1 MHQISDTATAS
12 RKDRTPKKLAPF
24 PSSFQTCLPFFRI
37 MTTIRVLSQDDI
49 NKLLALGDSKAAL
62 EMVDLMASTFATYTA
77 AHGNEEKQ
85 KYAQAPQRIAVTT
98 DLHKVLFMPS
108 RLNTTTSIKVV
119 SVPLGDS
126 KGGLPGTTLVL
137 DEATGGLQA
146 VMNAAALTAVRTAA
160 GSALATQYYAK
171 EDAKSL
177 LVLGAGAQGRAH
189 IDMVVAVRP
198 SIESVVIWNR
208 GQERREQLVRDIQA
222 AYPKLKVSGAGNDAE
237 LEAAAREADIV
248 CTATNATQPI
258 LRGSWL
264 KSDVHLNC
272 VGSYRLDMHE
282 IDAQCVKQTEKILVD
297 SVEACTHE
305 SGELVASSTP
315 ESWTELGQIVIDKQ
329 DTAADRA
336 KRTLFKS
343 VGISVQ
349 DSAIAGLM
357 AKRAADANIGSV
369 VPY

>member
-1 MHQISDTATAS
+1 M
-12 RKDRTPKKLAPF
+12 
-24 PSSFQTCLPFFRI
+24 
-37 MTTIRVLSQDDI
+37 
-49 NKLLALGDSKAAL
+49 G
-62 EMVDLMASTFATYTA
+62 STFAAYTA
-77 AHGNEEKQ
+77 AHGDAEKQ
-85 KYAQAPQRIAVTT
+85 KCAQAPQRIAVTT
-98 DLHKVLFMPS
+98 DMHKVLFMPS

-137 DEATGGLQA
+137 DEATGGLQT

-177 LVLGAGAQGRAH
+177 VVLGAGAQGRAH

-198 SIESVVIWNR
+198 SIQNVTIWNR
-208 GQERREQLVRDIQA
+208 GQERRDQLVREIQA
-222 AYPKLKVSGAGNDAE
+222 AYPNLTVKGAGNDAE
-237 LEAAAREADIV
+237 LEPAARDADIV
-248 CTATNATQPI
+248 CTCTNATQPI
-258 LRGSWL
+258 LRGEWL
-264 KSDVHLNC
+264 KEDVHLNC

-282 IDAQCVKQTEKILVD
+282 IDAQCVKQTDKILVD
-297 SVEACTHE
+297 SVEACTAE

-315 ESWTELGQIVIDKQ
+315 EKWTELGKIVIENQ
-329 DTAADRA
+329 DAKADSA

-357 AKRAADANIGSV
+357 AKRAADANLGSV